1 MAEGSQVADATA
13 DAAGETAG
21 TDGGGAET
29 GAGGAETGAGG
40 AETGGTETGGAETG
54 GAETGGADK
63 GQGWLRRLFRYC
75 WRYRGDVLLA
85 LGASLA
91 GMAVMALV
99 PLVPKLIIDDVIVR
113 HERSLAPWATLL
125 IVAALV
131 VYVLTYV
138 RRFYGGRLAL
148 DVQHA
153 LRTDMYASITRLDGR
168 RQDNLSTGQVI
179 GRGTSDLQLIQ
190 GLLFMVP
197 MLIGNILLFLVSLV
211 VMAVLS
217 PLLTVVALAVAP
229 ALWILASRSR
239 TRLFPATWYAQGQ
252 AAAVAGVVDGAVTG
266 VRVVKGFGQE
276 AQETDKL
283 REAGR
288 RLFAARLRTVRLNSR
303 YTPALQAVPAL
314 GQVAMLALGGW
325 MATRGQ
331 ISLGT
336 FVAFSTY
343 LAQLVGPVR
352 MLTMVLTIGQ
362 QARAGVERVF
372 ELIDTEPVIHERP
385 DAREL
390 PEDAPATVEFDR
402 VSFGYDPERPVLS
415 EVSLRIEPGETLAVV
430 GASGS
435 GKSTLSMLLPRF
447 YDVSS
452 GAVRIGGHDVR
463 ELTYDSL
470 RGAIGLVPED
480 SFLFSDTVRANLAY
494 GLPDASEERIRAA
507 ARAAQADGF
516 ISALPDGYDTEV
528 GEQGLTLSGGQR
540 QRLALAR
547 AILTDPRLLILDDAT
562 SAVDARVEHEI
573 HEALRGVMAGRT
585 TLLIAHRPST
595 LALAD
600 RIAVM
605 ERGRVVDVGTDA
617 ELRARSALYRNLLTE
632 DAAPDVPAVPSAPAV
647 PDVPAVPSA
656 PATPAAP
663 GGDGAAR
670 TAAPAAGNGS
680 RPWAGADGPAHA
692 EPRGGG
698 AHAAGFA
705 GAFGGEAAASGLA
718 EPCLEEEPSA
728 DGDRPARGREGCSRP
743 AAGPRARGGDDPAHA
758 SGEADGDGVASEP
771 WIRPAGDGADGAV
784 QAGGARPRY
793 GDAPGHAAADA
804 AGPDAGRPSRRGG
817 DGAAPEPWARPDDGE
832 GRCRPHGGD
841 DPDHARAGD
850 GDGAGFAG
858 VSSGGPGARPG
869 GAGAARGRQVTPE
882 LWVRPAGDGR
892 KAGAPAVAAVAGP
905 GMAGALSGM
914 PATPE
919 LLAKVAA
926 LPPATDTPDIDEEA
940 ATRAEET
947 YGLRRLLR
955 GFGAPLALAL
965 LLVALDALAG
975 LLLPVLIRHGIDQGV
990 QRLALGAVWTASGLA
1005 LLVVLAQWA
1014 VQVGETRLT
1023 GRTGERV
1030 LYALRVKIF
1039 AQLQRLGLDYYER
1052 ELTGK
1057 IMTRM
1062 TTDVDAL
1069 STFLQTGLVTAVVS
1083 LLTFFGILVA
1093 LLVIDV
1099 QLALVVFLTLPPLI
1113 IGTVLFRRRSV
1124 KAYQLARERVSVV
1137 NADLQ
1142 ESVAG
1147 LRIVQAFRRE
1157 RSGRERFAARSD
1169 AYRQARLRGQ
1179 RLISVYFPFVQ
1190 LLSSVASALVLIV
1203 GAGRVGDGTLTTGAL
1218 VAYLLYIDLFFAPV
1232 QQLSQVFDGYQQA
1245 TVSLGRI
1252 QELLREPTTTPVADA
1267 PREVGAMRG
1276 EIAFEDVR
1284 FRYGDGE
1291 EALAGISLTIPAGQ
1305 TVAFVGE
1312 TGAGKSTLVKLVAR
1326 FYDPTGGAVRVDGAD
1341 LRELDLTEYRGHLGV
1356 VPQEPY
1362 LFAGTVRD
1370 AIAYGRPD
1378 ASDAE
1383 VEAAARAVGAHEMV
1397 ASLDGGYLHEVA
1409 ERGRNLSAGQRQL
1422 IALARAELVD
1432 PDILLLDEATAALD
1446 LATEALVNQ
1455 ATDRLTGRRT
1465 TLVVAH
1471 RLTTAARADRVV
1483 VLDHGRVVEDG
1494 THEELVARD
1503 GRYATLWRTFMGE
1516 TAPAVA

>member
-1 MAEGSQVADATA
+1 M
-13 DAAGETAG
+13 
-21 TDGGGAET
+21 
-29 GAGGAETGAGG
+29 
-40 AETGGTETGGAETG
+40 
-54 GAETGGADK
+54 
-63 GQGWLRRLFRYC
+63 
-75 WRYRGDVLLA
+75 LLA

-99 PLVPKLIIDDVIVR
+99 PLVPKLIIDDVIVK
-113 HERSLAPWATLL
+113 HDRSLAPWAILL

-153 LRTDMYASITRLDGR
+153 LRTEMFAAIARFDGR
-168 RQDNLSTGQVI
+168 RQDKLSTGQII
-179 GRGTSDLQLIQ
+179 GRATSDLQLIQ
-190 GLLFMVP
+190 GVLFMAP
-197 MLIGNILLFLVSLV
+197 MMIGNILLFLVSLV

-239 TRLFPATWYAQGQ
+239 IRLFPATWYAQGQ

-283 REAGR
+283 RGVGR

-331 ISLGT
+331 ITLGT

-352 MLTMVLTIGQ
+352 MLTMLLTIGQ

-372 ELIDTEPVIHERP
+372 ELIDTEPVIDERP

-547 AILTDPRLLILDDAT
+547 AILTDPRLLVLDDAT

-605 ERGRVVDVGTDA
+605 ERGRVVDVGTDK
-617 ELRARSALYRNLLTE
+617 ELRARSAVYRRLLTE
-632 DAAPDVPAVPSAPAV
+632 ESESEAVVAPA
-647 PDVPAVPSA
+647 
-656 PATPAAP
+656 P
-663 GGDGAAR
+663 GA
-670 TAAPAAGNGS
+670 
-680 RPWAGADGPAHA
+680 
-692 EPRGGG
+692 PRGGA

-705 GAFGGEAAASGLA
+705 GAFGGEAAATGLA
-718 EPCLEEEPSA
+718 EPCLDDGPPA
-728 DGDRPARGREGCSRP
+728 DGDHTAHGPEGCPRP
-743 AAGPRARGGDDPAHA
+743 AAGWRARGGDDPAHA
-758 SGEADGDGVASEP
+758 AGEAVRDGVVAEP
-771 WIRPAGDGADGAV
+771 WV
-784 QAGGARPRY
+784 
-793 GDAPGHAAADA
+793 
-804 AGPDAGRPSRRGG
+804 PSG
-817 DGAAPEPWARPDDGE
+817 GE
-832 GRCRPHGGD
+832 GCSHGGD
-841 DPDHARAGD
+841 DPAHAVREADDPAHAVREADGTVAALD
-850 GDGAGFAG
+850 GDGAATAPDGPEAG
-858 VSSGGPGARPG
+858 HLVRRSH
-869 GAGAARGRQVTPE
+869 RGVTPK
-882 LWVRPAGDGR
+882 LWVRPDGDGR
-892 KAGAPAVAAVAGP
+892 KDGTAVGTGAVAGGP
-905 GMAGALSGM
+905 GLAGALSGM

-926 LPPATDTPDIDEEA
+926 LPPATDTPDIDEERA
-940 ATRAEET
+940 ARPEES

-955 GFGAPLALAL
+955 GFGGPLAVAL
-965 LLVALDALAG
+965 LLVAVDAIAG

-990 QRLALGAVWTASGLA
+990 QRLSLGAVWAASGLA

-1014 VQVGETRLT
+1014 AQIGETQMT

-1093 LLVIDV
+1093 LLIIDV
-1099 QLALVVFLTLPPLI
+1099 ELALVVFLTLPPLI
-1113 IGTVLFRRRSV
+1113 IGTVVFRRRSV
-1124 KAYQLARERVSVV
+1124 KAYELARERVSVV

-1157 RSGRERFAARSD
+1157 RSGRERFAERSD
-1169 AYRQARLRGQ
+1169 AYRQARVRGQ

-1203 GAGRVGDGTLTTGAL
+1203 GAGRVQDGTLTAGAL

-1252 QELLREPTTTPVADA
+1252 QELLREPTSTPVTDT
-1267 PREVGAMRG
+1267 PREVRAMRG
-1276 EIAFEDVR
+1276 EIDFDEVR

-1326 FYDPTGGAVRVDGAD
+1326 FYDPTGGAVRVDGVD
-1341 LRELDLTEYRGHLGV
+1341 LREFDLTEYRGHLGV

-1370 AIAYGRPD
+1370 AIAYGRPG

-1383 VEAAARAVGAHEMV
+1383 VEAAARAVGAHDMV
-1397 ASLDGGYLHEVA
+1397 ASLDGGYLHEVS

-1422 IALARAELVD
+1422 IALARAELVN

-1503 GRYATLWRTFMGE
+1503 GRYAALWRTFMGE
-1516 TAPAVA
+1516 TAPATV